1 MLVILH
7 LLCISTGAVNHGQKE
22 EQTVGEVIL
31 IEISTLQGNNRY
43 SNFIYSTIKKLKKNT
58 DRIIINFKNHLG
70 GGGIAV

>member
-7 LLCISTGAVNHGQKE
+7 LLCRPTGAVNHGQKVEQIAE
-22 EQTVGEVIL
+22 EAIL

-43 SNFIYSTIKKLKKNT
+43 SNFIYTTIKKLKKKDT
-58 DRIIINFKNHLG
+58 DRIIINFKNQL